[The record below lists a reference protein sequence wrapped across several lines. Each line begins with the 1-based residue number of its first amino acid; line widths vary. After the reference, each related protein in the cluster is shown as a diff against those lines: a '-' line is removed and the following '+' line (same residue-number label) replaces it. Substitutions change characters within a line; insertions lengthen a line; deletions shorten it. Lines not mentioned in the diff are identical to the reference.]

1 MNSEAAR
8 ILLAEA
14 IATVLDS
21 GEFRAAHAVSTKVF
35 VDGREE
41 VVSCFLLGATER
53 ATAAVAERLTDDA
66 AFAERDAW
74 CRAWTAIEEASTK
87 SGAS

>member
-1 MNSEAAR
+1 MNSETAR

-14 IATVLDS
+14 ITAVLDS

-41 VVSCFLLGATER
+41 AVCCFLLGATDG
-53 ATAAVAERLTDDA
+53 ATAAVAERLTDA
-66 AFAERDAW
+66 AFAEQDAW
-74 CRAWTAIEEASTK
+74 RRAQAAIEDASTK